1 MEKELSQEISSAK
14 IDYLTG
20 ELNRRGLYEF
30 FSHIP
35 EDTDVNFM
43 FLDID
48 NFKGVNDTY
57 GHAMGDKLLVEV
69 AKTIKSR
76 IGDSLLARI
85 GGDEFVV
92 MPSSELLERAVIG
105 MAESILNSVNSIDIS
120 LEIRSIISFS
130 IGIVMHQKKSQGLD
144 NIMPKCDAA
153 MYEAKRR
160 GKNGYVLYSTIEDL
174 FELKQ
179 IVDREKN
186 KALQNGE
193 FEVRYIPVMN
203 ITSSE
208 LMAAKAYVVWN
219 RNNGIWREEMF
230 KSIFEEN
237 GFILEL
243 EKYELTNIFKMI
255 AETEKSGLH
264 TLPVIFT
271 ISEIN
276 INRIGFAEELLKKSK
291 AMGVEPGSLVIQL
304 DHVNERMDARRVI
317 YFFKN
322 LKELG
327 FGTAFKGFGSSG
339 ESLQLIKNLSLD
351 YVSVGKDIVDNMLND
366 KRESLFVKNIL
377 SLINDMNYEA
387 IMEGISNAMQIRY
400 LTAYGCNLGSG
411 TMFSEDLSEEA
422 YRAFV
427 EKNTL
432 AERKCIEFEF
442 KNNLN
447 DVTQDYTGVY
457 LGNGK
462 EQYVYDDILKKEVLY
477 LPGGST
483 FQSVVEFPAEI
494 METASYSVVLRFRA
508 NNFHNWTSLL
518 YVSYEDGFMSFMPY
532 AWSGLSM
539 YRIKGDI
546 RDDVWYDSIGN
557 KIDKEWHT
565 VVITYNHKSS
575 IAKLYTD
582 GKFVAIRDNVILLDR
597 PKRLV
602 LGGDIYADSFEGF
615 VDSLTFYDYVLD
627 QKEIEKM
634 YEQQI

>member
-291 AMGVEPGSLVIQL
+291 AMGVEPGSLIIQL

-377 SLINDMNYEA
+377 A
-387 IMEGISNAMQIRY
+387 IIHNGN
-400 LTAYGCNLGSG
+400 N
-411 TMFSEDLSEEA
+411 
-422 YRAFV
+422 
-427 EKNTL
+427 
-432 AERKCIEFEF
+432 RKCS
-442 KNNLN
+442 
-447 DVTQDYTGVY
+447 
-457 LGNGK
+457 
-462 EQYVYDDILKKEVLY
+462 
-477 LPGGST
+477 LP
-483 FQSVVEFPAEI
+483 
-494 METASYSVVLRFRA
+494 L
-508 NNFHNWTSLL
+508 
-518 YVSYEDGFMSFMPY
+518 
-532 AWSGLSM
+532 
-539 YRIKGDI
+539 
-546 RDDVWYDSIGN
+546 
-557 KIDKEWHT
+557 
-565 VVITYNHKSS
+565 
-575 IAKLYTD
+575 
-582 GKFVAIRDNVILLDR
+582 
-597 PKRLV
+597 
-602 LGGDIYADSFEGF
+602 
-615 VDSLTFYDYVLD
+615 
-627 QKEIEKM
+627 
-634 YEQQI
+634 